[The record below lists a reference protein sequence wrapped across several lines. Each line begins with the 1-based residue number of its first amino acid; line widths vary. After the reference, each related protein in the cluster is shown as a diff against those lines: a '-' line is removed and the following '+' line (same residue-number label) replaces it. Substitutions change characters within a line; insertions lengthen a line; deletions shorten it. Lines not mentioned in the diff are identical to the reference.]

1 MAKVRVYELA
11 RELDMESKELV
22 DKLNAGGMIIK
33 NYMST
38 LDEPSIARAKK
49 IVSGVVSQVVE
60 EKRIKS
66 TVIRRRKKVVKV
78 EQPSPEIPEVEE
90 SLIESTEMGAAETP
104 PEIFLEPEEKTH
116 AEEPAKEEV
125 PREIPS
131 QESPPEEQS
140 TLEIPLKEPTPSE
153 PIETVSAEEE
163 IPEETIAP
171 EKEMPSP
178 LEEPVKEEPSKEP
191 IATVI
196 PEEAVSPEEEPAIG
210 TEEPESAQDLT
221 TDKTAEPIRTSKPK
235 VKKSKKKK
243 TSQPARIIKRAEEG
257 PLKDL
262 LARQEKEALAETVV
276 PVEPP
281 ITPAEPVIDI
291 PPTPG
296 KWSPSPRITG
306 VLDDE
311 RPSKTK
317 QEKPSAKKKSK
328 KKVIIEDSP
337 SEDGFK
343 RRKKEV
349 YERSDLYGGRTKK
362 AKGKAKGGKKGGEVV
377 RRLKQTEITTPKALK
392 RTIRVQESVTVME
405 LAKAMGIKATDLI
418 KKLIALGTMVNIN
431 QSIDFDT
438 ASVVAD
444 VLGFELELDTFE
456 EGDYFTGTEDRPE
469 DLLPRPP
476 VVTIMGHVDHGK
488 TSLLDYIR
496 NSNIIGGESGGITQ
510 HIGAYYVKMDRGDI
524 VFLDTPGHA
533 AFTAMRARGAKI
545 TDLIVLVVAAD
556 DGVMPQTKEA
566 INHARAAGIPI
577 VVAVNKMDKP
587 DANPEKVKRE
597 LAELNLS
604 PEDWGGET
612 LYGHIS
618 AKTGQ
623 GVEELLG
630 LISLQAEMLELRGNP
645 NKEASGTVI
654 EAELDKSKGPVATVL
669 IKAGTLHKGDHFV
682 CGEHYGRVRAML
694 DHRGKMIQ
702 EATPSVPVALYGIS
716 GVPMAGDNFIVVKDE
731 KTAKQIMEHRKE
743 KSKTP
748 DSGKKGLVSL
758 DDLFERIREGGVKE
772 LNIVLKADVQGSAEA
787 LSESLIKQSTDAV
800 KLNVIH
806 SATGAIAESDVML
819 ATASGAII
827 IGFNVRANP
836 RVAALAE
843 KEEVDIRYYDVIY
856 NAINDVRLAMSG
868 LLEPVLQERVIGHA
882 SIKEIFK
889 VPKVGAI
896 AGCQVTDGKVDRK
909 AKIRLLRDDVVVFDG
924 KIASLRRF
932 KEDAKEVLSGYECGI
947 GLENFNDVK
956 PGDIFEVYEVDEVAA
971 EL

>member
-1 MAKVRVYELA
+1 M
-11 RELDMESKELV
+11 D
-22 DKLNAGGMIIK
+22 D
-33 NYMST
+33 
-38 LDEPSIARAKK
+38 
-49 IVSGVVSQVVE
+49 
-60 EKRIKS
+60 
-66 TVIRRRKKVVKV
+66 
-78 EQPSPEIPEVEE
+78 
-90 SLIESTEMGAAETP
+90 
-104 PEIFLEPEEKTH
+104 EKT
-116 AEEPAKEEV
+116 
-125 PREIPS
+125 
-131 QESPPEEQS
+131 
-140 TLEIPLKEPTPSE
+140 
-153 PIETVSAEEE
+153 
-163 IPEETIAP
+163 
-171 EKEMPSP
+171 
-178 LEEPVKEEPSKEP
+178 
-191 IATVI
+191 
-196 PEEAVSPEEEPAIG
+196 
-210 TEEPESAQDLT
+210 
-221 TDKTAEPIRTSKPK
+221 
-235 VKKSKKKK
+235 
-243 TSQPARIIKRAEEG
+243 
-257 PLKDL
+257 
-262 LARQEKEALAETVV
+262 
-276 PVEPP
+276 
-281 ITPAEPVIDI
+281 
-291 PPTPG
+291 
-296 KWSPSPRITG
+296 
-306 VLDDE
+306 
-311 RPSKTK
+311 SKTR
-317 QEKPSAKKKSK
+317 QEKPSAKKKGK
-328 KKVIIEDSP
+328 KKTVIDDSP
-337 SEDGFK
+337 SDDGFK

-349 YERSDLYGGRTKK
+349 YERSDLYGGRSKK
-362 AKGKAKGGKKGGEVV
+362 TKGKAKGGKKGGEVV
-377 RRLKQTEITTPKALK
+377 RKLKQTEITTPKALK
-392 RTIRVQESVTVME
+392 RKIRVQEFVTIME
-405 LAKAMGIKATDLI
+405 LAKAMGVKAPDLI
-418 KKLIALGTMVNIN
+418 KRLIALGTMVNIT
-431 QSIDFDT
+431 QAIDFDT

-444 VLGFELELDTFE
+444 VLGFELELDTFK
-456 EGDYFTGTEDRPE
+456 EGDYFTGTEDRAE

-488 TSLLDYIR
+488 TSLLDFIR

-510 HIGAYYVKMDRGDI
+510 HIGAYYVTMDRGDI

-566 INHARAAGIPI
+566 INHAKAAGIPI

-587 DANPEKVKRE
+587 DADPEKVKRE

-604 PEDWGGET
+604 PEEWGGET

-618 AKTGQ
+618 AKTGE
-623 GVEELLG
+623 GVEGLLG

-682 CGEHYGRVRAML
+682 CGEFFGRVRAML
-694 DHRGKMIQ
+694 DHRGKRVL

-787 LSESLIKQSTDAV
+787 LSESLTKQSTDAV
-800 KLNVIH
+800 KLHVIH

-819 ATASGAII
+819 AAASGAII

-843 KEEVDIRYYDVIY
+843 KEKVDIRYYDVIY
-856 NAINDVRLAMSG
+856 NAINDIRLAMVG
-868 LLEPVLQERVIGHA
+868 LLEPLLQERVVGHA
-882 SIKEIFK
+882 NIKEIFK

-896 AGCQVTDGKVDRK
+896 AGCQVTDGKIDRK

-932 KEDAKEVLSGYECGI
+932 KEDAKEVMSGYECGI